1 MTGIVTLTAAGAI
14 DATYRVDA
22 LRRGAF
28 ARAES
33 YTREVSGKG
42 VNVSAALAAGG
53 ADTAAVVVLGT
64 DDVRFARAG
73 STAALLRIVEVPGA
87 TRVNTSIIDA
97 EGATTKVNAPTPPLS
112 ADAWEA
118 TISALRDELAARE
131 KPWLVISGSLPEL
144 AGTAAPVELAA
155 VRVLARE
162 LGARV
167 AVDTSG
173 AALDALLADP
183 SGIDLL
189 TPNVDELAAA
199 VGRPLASIGDVIA
212 AAREIVARGVPTV
225 LASMG
230 ADGLLAVTAE
240 RAVFARAQAPVIANT
255 AGAGDAALAGF
266 LLGLTLVPPVDA
278 DRPDAAA
285 AGASAPNA
293 GPPAARRPDADR
305 LAAAAASAAE
315 WGAHAVAHA
324 STIVAGPPS
333 GIRAE
338 FDDAPDLLRALS
350 PEGDA

>member
-112 ADAWEA
+112 AEAWDATLA
-118 TISALRDELAARE
+118 ALRDALGDARD
-131 KPWLVISGSLPEL
+131 PWLVISGSLPEI
-144 AGTAAPVELAA
+144 AGTGQLVDLGD

-173 AALDALLADP
+173 AALAGLLADP
-183 SGIDLL
+183 AGVELL
-189 TPNVDELAAA
+189 TPNVEELAAA
-199 VGRPLASIGDVIA
+199 VGRQLSTVGDVIA

-230 ADGLLAVTAE
+230 ADGLLAVTAD
-240 RAVFARAQAPVIANT
+240 RAVFARAEAPSVANT

-266 LLGLTLVPPVDA
+266 LLGLTRAP
-278 DRPDAAA
+278 AATA
-285 AGASAPNA
+285 AGDDP
-293 GPPAARRPDADR
+293 
-305 LAAAAASAAE
+305 LAVAAASAAE

-324 STIVAGPPS
+324 STVVAGPPH
-333 GIRAE
+333 GIRAVVDE
-338 FDDAPDLLRALS
+338 RPDPARPLSAEEAP
-350 PEGDA
+350 